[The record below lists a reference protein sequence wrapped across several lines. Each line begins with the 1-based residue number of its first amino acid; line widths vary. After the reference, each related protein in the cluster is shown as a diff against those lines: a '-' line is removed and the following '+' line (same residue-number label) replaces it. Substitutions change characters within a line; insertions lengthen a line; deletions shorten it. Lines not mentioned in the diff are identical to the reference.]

1 MIMKKKILS
10 VFTFLIFFNNAESL
24 AVIDF
29 QQPSII
35 SSKNENLFDS
45 DEVLDITLK
54 GNIAT
59 LLKNRRNE
67 AKYFS
72 VILTYKNERGKEV
85 SFPIQVKTRGHF
97 RRQKANC
104 NYPPLLLKLSG
115 KGKPSDYFPA
125 NSSLK
130 LVMPCKSDKFIVYEW
145 LAYKLY
151 NLVTTQSFRAR
162 LVKVTLQDENSKKIV
177 EPFYGI
183 ILEEENQMAKRN
195 NDIVLKKKI
204 RPQEVMQPSFLKMA
218 MFEYL
223 ISNTDWSVEYLQ
235 NIKLIA
241 ADSTAAPVAVPYDFD
256 LAGIVNSPYAKPAE
270 ELKLNSVRERRY
282 RGYCVQD
289 VKLFDSTVAFY
300 NGLKTKIYEMYT
312 SCSLLDS
319 KYVMATIKFL
329 DEFYATI
336 NNPKFLKK
344 EFQYPCDPNGTGNV
358 IIRGLGKD

>member
-24 AVIDF
+24 SVIDY
-29 QQPSII
+29 QQPSTL
-35 SSKNENLFDS
+35 SSKDGSLFDS
-45 DEVLDITLK
+45 DEILGITLK
-54 GNIAT
+54 GNMEA

-67 AKYFS
+67 AKYFP
-72 VILTYKNERGKEV
+72 VILTYKNEKGKEV
-85 SFPIQVKTRGHF
+85 SIPIQVKTRGHF

-104 NYPPLLLKLSG
+104 NYPPLLLKFSG
-115 KGKPSDYFPA
+115 KEKPSDYFPE

-130 LVMPCKSDKFIVYEW
+130 LVMPCKSDKFIVHEW
-145 LAYKLY
+145 LVYKLY
-151 NLVTTQSFRAR
+151 NLITTQSFRTR
-162 LVKVTLQDENSKKIV
+162 LVKVTLQDENSKKIA
-177 EPFYGI
+177 EPLYGI
-183 ILEEENQMAKRN
+183 ILEEEKQMAKRN

-204 RPQEVMQPSFLKMA
+204 RPQDVMQPLFLKMA

-235 NIKLIA
+235 NVKLIA

-270 ELKLNSVRERRY
+270 ELKLNSVRVRRY
-282 RGYCVQD
+282 RGYCVSD
-289 VKLFDSTVAFY
+289 MKLFDSTISFY
-300 NGLKTKIYEMYT
+300 NGLKNKIYKTYT

-319 KYVMATIKFL
+319 KYVTATIKFL

-336 NNPKFLKK
+336 NNPKLLKK